1 VVDSPN
7 RKWSEMS
14 QARKRLPLLTTLFA
28 VLGPVACASSPE
40 IAVGTDPGGSRDS
53 PASVVGTASLE
64 SELYRLM
71 VSQGAHFEETGSYAR
86 DLESLDFEPGSGV
99 KIDLLQA
106 DGNGFSAIA
115 TSGEA
120 ECAVYS
126 GGVRSPRGYVSLPDR
141 PSCRE

>member
-1 VVDSPN
+1 
-7 RKWSEMS
+7 MS
-14 QARKRLPLLTTLFA
+14 QARKRLPLLTTLLA
-28 VLGPVACASSPE
+28 VLGTVACASSPV
-40 IAVGTDPGGSRDS
+40 IGVGTDPGGS
-53 PASVVGTASLE
+53 PASAVGTASLE

-71 VSQGAHFEETGSYAR
+71 VSQGAHFEENGYYAR
-86 DLESLDFEPGSGV
+86 ELESLDFEPGSGV
-99 KIDLLQA
+99 RIDLLQA
-106 DGNGFSAIA
+106 DGEGFSAIA